1 MNLVPPN
8 LRAFITPSIR
18 RVYLDTPDRPAATPE
33 KDAGRETG
41 AAPSTSV
48 ASSSQA
54 SEISRLQAE
63 NVALRTSCAMWRRR
77 AELHGSANL
86 GLLNFAKMVRDQASN
101 LAREREE
108 LQNCCLLLKRRL
120 DEIERFVFW
129 LAIIVIGTDTSGYS
143 VTASKRAAPSRSDSL
158 PSRPLKGLPSRC
170 PSKHPH
176 RASLTSPSAATSS
189 SVLEPSRKRIKTEH
203 DTSPTYLTDG
213 SLGVTGR
220 AMLLPHLPVAHHR
233 PSS

>member
-1 MNLVPPN
+1 MSLVPPN
-8 LRAFITPSIR
+8 LRAFITPSVR
-18 RVYLDTPDRPAATPE
+18 RVYLDTPDRSAATSE
-33 KDAGRETG
+33 KTAGKETG
-41 AAPSTSV
+41 ATPSTSL
-48 ASSSQA
+48 SSSQA

-120 DEIERFVFW
+120 DEIERFVFRS
-129 LAIIVIGTDTSGYS
+129 AMIATGIDTSGYS
-143 VTASKRAAPSRSDSL
+143 VTASKRAAPSQSESVST
-158 PSRPLKGLPSRC
+158 PRPLKGLPSRC
-170 PSKHPH
+170 PSKYSR
-176 RASLTSPSAATSS
+176 RASLASPSVASS
-189 SVLEPSRKRIKTEH
+189 SGILEPSRKRIKTEH
-203 DTSPTYLTDG
+203 DSSPTYLTDG
-213 SLGVTGR
+213 SLVTGR